1 MGKFNLS
8 SVYTS
13 DNIYSV
19 LKLLKALIDTLDTY
33 SFEEPILDKDGNPIP
48 MDWFKNLY
56 NSIHGDS
63 NGNVEIGK
71 DAHVDGNIN
80 VDGQATIGKELN
92 LGSRAFFAKV
102 LSPSNTMTL
111 PAIFVRNDNSSLSAF
126 SFDPNRGYILLW
138 EIFTADNIEN
148 EVYTTNR
155 NPFIIDMDYLSNI
168 DEEVNEL
175 RETITSDYQRK
186 LVSGEN
192 IKTIFNNSILGA
204 GNIDV
209 PIISLTSTEDTEE
222 RYVLTGEKYTSGF
235 AFAKFNSILVPFYG
249 NANAVKNIEGNSLTV
264 DDFDGDTIS
273 FINTRYDGK
282 IGEGSALYL
291 DAYSRNYIDGNI
303 QKKLF
308 IHTIHIQGALSDGGL
323 PFNVCL
329 TALLNNNTPIDSVQD
344 LTTQLNGTRYACT
357 GYATSHPV
365 YIDIGAT
372 AAATVIC
379 VTDDTGARDIALSA
393 VSNIS
398 IQDNVFTTA

>member
-102 LSPSNTMTL
+102 LSPSNTTTL
-111 PAIFVRNDNSSLSAF
+111 PAIFVRNDNGSLSAF

-155 NPFIIDMDYLSNI
+155 KPFIIDMDYLSNI
-168 DEEVNEL
+168 DTTLNNMQSAISKISDGNSESLQATNTIGITDSSIYLTNRQLIIDAEDEIGSGNYYRFCVL
-175 RETITSDYQRK
+175 DREDFSDGTHRCLAFFTSDSK
-186 LVSGEN
+186 CVC
-192 IKTIFNNSILGA
+192 
-204 GNIDV
+204 IDFDLFQ
-209 PIISLTSTEDTEE
+209 ISLLYLATYDYDNTFNICKIHSSQDIQAE
-222 RYVLTGEKYTSGF
+222 YVLANTDQ
-235 AFAKFNSILVPFYG
+235 AKLIRH
-249 NANAVKNIEGNSLTV
+249 
-264 DDFDGDTIS
+264 TIS
-273 FINTRYDGK
+273 VTG
-282 IGEGSALYL
+282 GSVFGSFDFYNR
-291 DAYSRNYIDGNI
+291 D
-303 QKKLF
+303 
-308 IHTIHIQGALSDGGL
+308 
-323 PFNVCL
+323 
-329 TALLNNNTPIDSVQD
+329 NTPIDSPQD
-344 LTTQLNGTRYACT
+344 LTAYLKPTTNSKYPCYCLTTDNPPNATQMNCIVYTNNVWKF
-357 GYATSHPV
+357 ATKTNTANIAGPSITTV
-365 YIDIGAT
+365 SDI
-372 AAATVIC
+372 
-379 VTDDTGARDIALSA
+379 VTA
-393 VSNIS
+393 VS
-398 IQDNVFTTA
+398 

>member
-80 VDGQATIGKELN
+80 ADLSAIINGSIKLEKNRICIGYNTVSPIYLT
-92 LGSRAFFAKV
+92 KV
-102 LSPSNTMTL
+102 LRADFASKTEYPAIIQVTSNSYNCFLFNYNNIEFCSSPSSALTFTDEGITITETPLVNFTLDFENVFNALAQYDTLLLEVNRCAKTDTDNTFTNTQYFEA
-111 PAIFVRNDNSSLSAF
+111 PIAVKSIFTNMGSVNIPMDSLSGTLAVAE
-126 SFDPNRGYILLW
+126 
-138 EIFTADNIEN
+138 EIE
-148 EVYTTNR
+148 
-155 NPFIIDMDYLSNI
+155 
-168 DEEVNEL
+168 
-175 RETITSDYQRK
+175 
-186 LVSGEN
+186 
-192 IKTIFNNSILGA
+192 
-204 GNIDV
+204 
-209 PIISLTSTEDTEE
+209 
-222 RYVLTGEKYTSGF
+222 EKY
-235 AFAKFNSILVPFYG
+235 
-249 NANAVKNIEGNSLTV
+249 
-264 DDFDGDTIS
+264 
-273 FINTRYDGK
+273 
-282 IGEGSALYL
+282 
-291 DAYSRNYIDGNI
+291 

-323 PFNVCL
+323 PFNVCF
-329 TALLNNNTPIDSVQD
+329 TALLNNNTPIDSVPD
-344 LTTQLNGTRYACT
+344 LITQLNGTRYACT